1 MMRITKPI
9 FIVGTGRCG
18 STAFHRLLALHPE
31 VMWLSGFAEHFPE
44 RPTWNRRA
52 VTAVGSPVVRRIFGK
67 RIKPGENYGFWYRH
81 AYGFAEPG
89 RDLVRSDVTPRVRKQ
104 VRSVIE
110 RMLTPKRHR
119 FLAKFTGWSRL
130 GFLNEI
136 FEDAKFIHI
145 VRDGRAVANSL
156 LHISDWQWRGWYGP
170 YSWRYGPLSP
180 EDQAAWEAS
189 NRSFAVLAGLQ
200 WKIHT
205 RALEAARKAIGPER
219 VLEIKY
225 ETFCQEPVQ
234 TLQRVLDFTELP
246 DSRGFQRSIE
256 TTPIRDMTN
265 RWRADLSVE
274 QQILLTDLLQED
286 LSRYGYS
293 ISPGKEPTVS
303 RGSLAKPSVI
313 LNDLPVHHSYPID
326 HSS

>member
-1 MMRITKPI
+1 
-9 FIVGTGRCG
+9 
-18 STAFHRLLALHPE
+18 
-31 VMWLSGFAEHFPE
+31 MWLSGFAEYFPE
-44 RPTWNRRA
+44 RPSWNRWA
-52 VTAVGSPVVRRIFGK
+52 VTTVGSSPVIRWIFGK

-119 FLAKFTGWSRL
+119 FLAKLTGWSRL

-205 RALEAARKAIGPER
+205 RALEAARKAIEPQR

-234 TLQRVLDFTELP
+234 TLRRVLDFAELP
-246 DSRGFQRSIE
+246 DSKGFERSIK
-256 TTPIRDMTN
+256 TATIRDMSN
-265 RWRADLSVE
+265 RWRADLSVD

-286 LSRYGYS
+286 LSRYGYC
-293 ISPGKEPTVS
+293 ISPSKEPMLS
-303 RGSLAKPSVI
+303 RGDLAKPSLM
-313 LNDLPVHHSYPID
+313 LNDFPID